1 VGPSLALLANAE
13 AGGADEDALAAA
25 DALWRES
32 GADVHRLDPT
42 RDGWVQSVQALRP
55 SRLVVAG
62 GDGSIHHCLTALHRA
77 GCLRRWPV
85 AVMPM
90 GTGNDLAR
98 TLGMPDDPV
107 AAAELALHGMPRGT
121 DVLRDDQSTIVVN
134 AAHVGVGAL
143 ASERAHAVKGLLG
156 PLAYPVGAVLAGARA
171 AAWPMRVVVYG
182 DEVADGSEPLLMVGL
197 AMGRTIGGGAPLA
210 PEASLHDARV
220 DVVLVS
226 ATGPIAR
233 LDVAR
238 RLRAGTHDE
247 LDDVAVLQARDVL
260 LEAGDAP
267 LNVDG
272 ELLGDAGTRR
282 WRVLPHAWQA
292 VVPAPP

>member
-1 VGPSLALLANAE
+1 VLANAE
-13 AGGADEDALAAA
+13 AGSADEDALTAACDGWRAA
-25 DALWRES
+25 DAE
-32 GADVHRLDPT
+32 VHRLDPT
-42 RDGWVQSVQALRP
+42 EDDWVQQARRLRP
-55 SRLVVAG
+55 GRLVVAG
-62 GDGSIHHCLTALHRA
+62 GDGTIHHCLAALHA
-77 GCLRRWPV
+77 QGCLGRWPI
-85 AVMPM
+85 AVLPM

-98 TLGMPDDPV
+98 TLGVPDDV
-107 AAAELALHGMPRGT
+107 GDAAAVALHGVPRAT
-121 DVLRDDQSTIVVN
+121 DVLLDDRGTIAVN

-143 ASERAHAVKGLLG
+143 AGERAHAVKGLLG

-171 AAWPMRVVVYG
+171 PGWPMHVVVDG
-182 DEVADGSEPLLMVGL
+182 VEVADGQEPLLLLGL
-197 AMGRTIGGGAPLA
+197 AVGRTIGGGAPLA
-210 PEASLHDARV
+210 PQASLHDAKV

-226 ATGPIAR
+226 ATGPFAR

-247 LDDVAVLQARDVL
+247 RGDVAVLQAREVNF
-260 LEAGDAP
+260 EAGDAP

-272 ELLGDAGTRR
+272 ELVGHAGTRR

>member
-1 VGPSLALLANAE
+1 VGPRLALLANAE
-13 AGGADEDALAAA
+13 AGSADEDALAAA
-25 DALWRES
+25 RAVWREG
-32 GADVHRLDPT
+32 GAEVHRLDPT
-42 RDGWVQSVQALRP
+42 RDDWVLAAQSLRP

-62 GDGSIHHCLTALHRA
+62 GDGSIHHCLTALQAA
-77 GCLRRWPV
+77 GCLGRWPV
-85 AVMPM
+85 AVLPM

-98 TLGMPDDPV
+98 TLGVPDDPV
-107 AAAELALHGMPRGT
+107 TAAALALHGVPRGT
-121 DVLRDDQSTIVVN
+121 DVLRDDERTIVVN

-143 ASERAHAVKGLLG
+143 ASERAHTVKGLLG
-156 PLAYPVGAVLAGARA
+156 PLAYPVGAVLAGVGA
-171 AAWPMRVVVYG
+171 AGWPVRVVVDG
-182 DEVADGSEPLLMVGL
+182 EEVADGSEPLLMVGL
-197 AMGRTIGGGAPLA
+197 AVGRTIGGGAPLA
-210 PEASLHDARV
+210 PQASLHDARV

-226 ATGPIAR
+226 ATGPLAR

-247 LDDVAVLQARDVL
+247 RDDVAVLPAREVL

-292 VVPAPP
+292 VAPAPP